1 MLCCIE
7 DYHHFV
13 GELLDTERD
22 LGDFLCSES
31 KSEKEHLK
39 EVMKASGNGLR
50 QIAKYR
56 QKTVRP
62 LIRLYH
68 DLDVFNE
75 RAIADCASTVDAAEK
90 LRLEYR
96 GSLLWIKN
104 ASQEVFAIFEW
115 IV

>member
-1 MLCCIE
+1 MLAAIE

-13 GELLDTERD
+13 GELMDSERD
-22 LGDFLCSES
+22 LGDFLHSES
-31 KSEKEHLK
+31 KGEKEHLEK
-39 EVMKASGNGLR
+39 VMKVSGNCLR
-50 QIAKYR
+50 QISKYR
-56 QKTVRP
+56 QKTIKP

-90 LRLEYR
+90 VRLEYR

-104 ASQEVFAIFEW
+104 ASEEVRF
-115 IV
+115 